1 MLKISEVSQKTA
13 LSIATIRYYTDLDM
27 VPSVQRNYKG
37 QRVFDEEAVVWLEGI
52 KFLRELGTPIPEIKE
67 YMELCQKT
75 GPAALKKRHQIL
87 LQQRERAELTRNDS
101 QLRLDKLNQRIELEN
116 QIINGKKRDS
126 LSAARRF
133 CQ

>member
-1 MLKISEVSQKTA
+1 MLKISEVSQKTK

-27 VPSVQRNYKG
+27 VPSVQRNYKD

-75 GPAALKKRHQIL
+75 GAAALKKRHQIL
-87 LQQRERAELTRNDS
+87 LQQRERAELALNDS
-101 QLRLDKLNQRIELEN
+101 QLRLDKLDQRIELEN